1 MRVALVALVVVLL
14 AVVSPASAT
23 FPGRNG
29 SLAFYAYEV
38 NEESTDILI
47 EGSFVGI
54 ARIGGP
60 RHLLGRG
67 AGPAF
72 SPNGHRL
79 AYAGSG
85 SRRGI
90 WLTRPDCKWPTGR
103 SSPPC
108 SRLRRLTSGD
118 DSSPAW
124 LPNGKRIA
132 FVRGHRI
139 FTIRVSG
146 GGRRFLARGTHPDWS
161 SKGALVF
168 TGRRDALRIREPG
181 GRLRTLPVR
190 GSEPSWAPGGDR
202 FAFLADEPAGEKT
215 AVYTIKTDG
224 TALRKLA
231 EFDNYSVDYW
241 GASSPTWSPD
251 GRWIAFIKGSEP
263 PYTGHVYAVRPSG
276 GPLRLLIPML
286 ADCGP
291 CFGSPNFGALD
302 WQPRRP

>member
-1 MRVALVALVVVLL
+1 MRVALVGLVVLVL
-14 AVVSPASAT
+14 AVASPAWAT

-47 EGSFVGI
+47 AGSYVGI

-60 RHLLGRG
+60 RHLLARG
-67 AGPAF
+67 SSPVF
-72 SPNGHRL
+72 SPSGHRL
-79 AYAGSG
+79 AYAESG
-85 SRRGI
+85 PRQGI
-90 WLTRPDCKWPTGR
+90 LLTRPDCRWRKGG

-108 SRLRRLTSGD
+108 SRLRRLTRGN

-124 LPNGKRIA
+124 SPNGKRIA
-132 FVRGHRI
+132 FVRGQRI

-146 GGRRFLARGTHPDWS
+146 GGPRFLARGAQPDWS

-181 GRLRTLPVR
+181 GRVRTLPVR
-190 GSEPSWAPGGDR
+190 GSEPSWAPGGER
-202 FAFLADEPAGEKT
+202 LAFLADEPDAERT
-215 AVYTIKTDG
+215 AVYTINADG
-224 TALRKLA
+224 AALRKLA
-231 EFDNYSVDYW
+231 EFDNYSVDLW

-263 PYTGHVYAVRPSG
+263 PYTGHVYAVTPSG
-276 GPLRLLIPML
+276 GRLRLVMPKVS
-286 ADCGP
+286 DCRL
-291 CFGSPNFGALD
+291 CFYGLNFGALD
-302 WQPRRP
+302 WQPRRR

>member
-1 MRVALVALVVVLL
+1 MRVALVGLVFVVL
-14 AVVSPASAT
+14 AVVTPAWAT

-29 SLAFYAYEV
+29 SLAFYVYEV

-47 EGSFVGI
+47 EGNFVGI

-60 RHLLGRG
+60 RHLLARG
-67 AGPAF
+67 SAPAF
-72 SPNGHRL
+72 SPNGQRL

-85 SRRGI
+85 PRRGI
-90 WLTRPDCKWPTGR
+90 LLTRPDCRWPKGG

-108 SRLRRLTSGD
+108 SRLRRLTRGN

-124 LPNGKRIA
+124 SPNGKRIA
-132 FVRGHRI
+132 FVRGRRI
-139 FTIRVSG
+139 FTTGVSG
-146 GGRRFLARGTHPDWS
+146 GRPRFLAQGAHPDWS

-168 TGRRDALRIREPG
+168 AGRRDALRIREPG
-181 GRLRTLPVR
+181 GRVRTLPVR

-202 FAFLADEPAGEKT
+202 LTFLADEPDAQRT
-215 AVYTIKTDG
+215 AVYTINADG

-251 GRWIAFIKGSEP
+251 GRWIAFIRGSEP
-263 PYTGHVYAVRPSG
+263 PYTGHAYAVRPSG
-276 GPLRLLIPML
+276 GPLRLLMPTL
-286 ADCGP
+286 SDCGP